1 LFFSLVIIFRQ
12 ISNNVVQLGKNIFE
26 LFFQKSITCVA
37 DFMRIL
43 NKLTDRVFGRSRQ
56 RRKVRVQHAL
66 LFENSTL
73 EVLGEVG
80 GRQEG
85 RK

>member
-1 LFFSLVIIFRQ
+1 MRMSAAILSH
-12 ISNNVVQLGKNIFE
+12 ISDNG
-26 LFFQKSITCVA
+26 
-37 DFMRIL
+37 
-43 NKLTDRVFGRSRQ
+43 VFGRSRQ